1 MHKVNNL
8 HNTDMTDV
16 IPAFVIFKNYLNIKN
31 FYNLTNYI
39 EKLVKKFF
47 SPIFYGTFFTAPFY
61 NKRKIYREY
70 FFIAKLYYFNYS
82 IYTATTAGAFA
93 TLEVTV

>member
-1 MHKVNNL
+1 MVLICANIIIRKCDCKNVHKVNNL

-47 SPIFYGTFFTAPFY
+47 SPIFYGTFFTAPLLLII
-61 NKRKIYREY
+61 NL
-70 FFIAKLYYFNYS
+70 KLNLVY
-82 IYTATTAGAFA
+82 
-93 TLEVTV
+93 